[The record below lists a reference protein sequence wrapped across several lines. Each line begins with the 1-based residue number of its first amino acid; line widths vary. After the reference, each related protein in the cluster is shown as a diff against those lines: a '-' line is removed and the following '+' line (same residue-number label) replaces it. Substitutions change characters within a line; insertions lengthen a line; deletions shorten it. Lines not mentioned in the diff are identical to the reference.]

1 MNQPVQLFTG
11 QGRLRLWQMGMVES
25 LFGGLL
31 WMLANPF
38 LLELILAVLI
48 VPDTVAVGWTEFVA
62 RAPLPVMSSR
72 GSIIEEANASGVLRL
87 CQCRRRGLCIPSPAV
102 QRNLLSNFR
111 NAVFEVIA
119 VDTAWPRGRPL
130 QGLQA

>member
-62 RAPLPVMSSR
+62 
-72 GSIIEEANASGVLRL
+72 
-87 CQCRRRGLCIPSPAV
+87 
-102 QRNLLSNFR
+102 
-111 NAVFEVIA
+111 
-119 VDTAWPRGRPL
+119 
-130 QGLQA
+130 